1 MNSLQ
6 QNMPQ
11 IQRFSRTKSTQ
22 PVCWNWLAGYWQI
35 VVKSTR
41 TSFSCWQRDKLLGV
55 QPWEPL
61 HTLTPPSRHHT
72 KDGIWICVTAACTL
86 QNAAICFQAK
96 LQNRCSHLCGDRSC
110 FRCGR
115 SNIEPENWCDLQ
127 GHNSLLHMHS
137 CWVWLALPQTWFDL
151 FTSAVSNLLIL
162 QDTCSLKH

>member
-6 QNMPQ
+6 QSMPQ
-11 IQRFSRTKSTQ
+11 IQCFSRTKSTQ

-55 QPWEPL
+55 QPWEPF

-72 KDGIWICVTAACTL
+72 KHGIWLCVTDVTAVCAL

-96 LQNRCSHLCGDRSC
+96 LQNRCSHLRGDRSC

-115 SNIEPENWCDLQ
+115 VKHWAKELVCPSRGRRGNI
-127 GHNSLLHMHS
+127 LLTDAQF
-137 CWVWLALPQTWFDL
+137 LAAHTFLLSMACPT
-151 FTSAVSNLLIL
+151 SNLVLFV
-162 QDTCSLKH
+162 